1 MEDSIFKLLNESVT
15 IGFLNR
21 QCPTPR
27 PDVTITPV
35 NFSRIDEVKP
45 TQKKEVVE
53 IVSSPDSSFEPFPPT
68 FGSCIRGLFQG
79 RVRTNRMED
88 FLINHRQRRF

>member
-1 MEDSIFKLLNESVT
+1 MIFKLRDESVT
-15 IGFLNR
+15 NGFLNR

-45 TQKKEVVE
+45 TETQKKEVVE
-53 IVSSPDSSFEPFPPT
+53 IVSSPESSFDPFPPT
-68 FGSCIRGLFQG
+68 IRSRIRGKLQG
-79 RVRTNRMED
+79 IRPNRVED
-88 FLINHRQRRF
+88 FLINRPRRFQ